1 MISPGAKVSNLS
13 SELGSDKANKFQ
25 REKEI
30 HSFWSLVDDFLLHLA
45 AQVSAPLSTGICGF
59 LLWMVVVFFPTS
71 HGSGAKKKYIS
82 IPTDGRRS
90 IDLVIAVVNGKYL
103 REILS
108 TLFR

>member
-71 HGSGAKKKYIS
+71 HGSGAKKIHLD
-82 IPTDGRRS
+82 PDRRAT
-90 IDLVIAVVNGKYL
+90 IDQIIAVVNGKYL